1 MVNIQCILY
10 QRKDGRKQRKAEW
23 MVLFPTNFS
32 FISIIIIILFLTY
45 ICKNHYFHCL
55 AKCVLYIYLKKSL
68 ELLIFKEFVKL
79 RYEAMFLP
87 VTYYNQSWGDLA

>member
-1 MVNIQCILY
+1 MDENNEKQNGWGYFIRIFHSFLY
-10 QRKDGRKQRKAEW
+10 YY
-23 MVLFPTNFS
+23 L
-32 FISIIIIILFLTY
+32 ILTY

-87 VTYYNQSWGDLA
+87 LTYYNQSWGELA

>member
-1 MVNIQCILY
+1 MKTMKS
-10 QRKDGRKQRKAEW
+10 RMDGVISYE
-23 MVLFPTNFS
+23 F
-32 FISIIIIILFLTY
+32 FIHFYIIILFLTY

-87 VTYYNQSWGDLA
+87 LTYYNQSWGELA